1 MKSQIVAVLGA
12 SHKPE
17 RYSNQA
23 VRLLK
28 EHNYPVIPI
37 SPAFDTI
44 EDLPAVKKISEIE
57 NPVHTLTLY
66 MNPKRLEPLT
76 KEIISLNPKR
86 VIFNPGTE
94 SPSLQKAL
102 DQAGI
107 QWLEACTLVMLK
119 TNQF

>member
-1 MKSQIVAVLGA
+1 MKSAIVAVLGA
-12 SHKPE
+12 SPKPE

-28 EHNYPVIPI
+28 EHDYSVIPI
-37 SPAFDTI
+37 SPAFKTI
-44 EDLPAVKKISEIE
+44 EDLPAVKNLTEIDQ
-57 NPVHTLTLY
+57 PIHTLTLY
-66 MNPKRLEPLT
+66 MNPHRLEPLMQDIVNL
-76 KEIISLNPKR
+76 KPKR

-102 DQAGI
+102 SKSGI
-107 QWLEACTLVMLK
+107 EWLEACTLVMLK

>member
-1 MKSQIVAVLGA
+1 MKSEIIAVLGA
-12 SHKPE
+12 SPKPD

-37 SPAFDTI
+37 SPAFKTI
-44 EDLPAVKKISEIE
+44 EDLPAVKNLTDIDQPI
-57 NPVHTLTLY
+57 HTLTLY
-66 MNPKRLEPLT
+66 MNPRRLEPLIQDIVNL
-76 KEIISLNPKR
+76 KPKR

-94 SPSLQKAL
+94 SPSLQKSL
-102 DQAGI
+102 SEAGI
-107 QWLEACTLVMLK
+107 EWLEACTLVMLK